1 MRRNRPEQAIH
12 KAVVQYLELE
22 ENLGSLTFFHVPNG
36 GRRGKAEGATFK
48 ALGVRAGAADLVLL
62 FPSGVY
68 ASIYFKTPTALVFPA
83 QPVVSYP
90 AVAVFSSTMNTSVP
104 PVGRFNPKTSSA

>member
-36 GRRGKAEGATFK
+36 GRRGKAEGAIFK
-48 ALGVRAGAADLVLL
+48 AMGVTSRTQAVIAANRLGL
-62 FPSGVY
+62 FPE
-68 ASIYFKTPTALVFPA
+68 
-83 QPVVSYP
+83 
-90 AVAVFSSTMNTSVP
+90 SS
-104 PVGRFNPKTSSA
+104 